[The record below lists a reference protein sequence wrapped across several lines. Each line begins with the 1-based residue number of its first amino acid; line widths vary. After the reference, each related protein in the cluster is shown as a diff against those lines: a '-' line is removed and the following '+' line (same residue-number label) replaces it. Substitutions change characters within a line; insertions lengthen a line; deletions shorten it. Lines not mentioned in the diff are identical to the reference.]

1 MNFLSAIVRGIDRL
15 NEKVGRYVAWLT
27 LILVLVTT
35 YDVVMRYLFDITF
48 VFIQEL
54 EWHLFAVLFLIAAG
68 YTHLKGDHVRVDIVH
83 ARLSPLTKAWIE
95 LVFGILF
102 LFPTCFLLIWTSIPF
117 VLNAWAVLEGS
128 PDPGGIPAR
137 YVLKSVI
144 PDRLR
149 AGGAARRFGD
159 DQEPVHG
166 AGKGVAG
173 MMTDL
178 LPALMFLVFSLLILA
193 GYPIAFTIGGTALV
207 FGLYGFGMDFFN
219 LLPLRVWGIMTNFT
233 LIAVTLFVFMGAT
246 LERSRLAEDLL
257 ETMGLVLGRL
267 PGGLAISVV
276 VVGTLL
282 AASTGIVGATVTTMG
297 LIALPTMLRRNYDQ
311 GLASGVICASG
322 TLGQII
328 PPSIVLVLVG
338 DILGV
343 PVGDLF
349 LGSLIPGVS
358 LAAMYVI
365 YLLGVSFFRPQ
376 AAPPIPPEERAS
388 ISPRELLI
396 RVSKV
401 LVPPLFLMIAV
412 LGSIFFGIAAP
423 TEAAAMGASGA
434 LLLSIFSGR
443 FSLKMLR
450 EVMETT
456 TRLHHGRGVP
466 AGVLPGLH
474 RNRLHPPAGH
484 RPHPQRHGLRSV
496 VVRRPAGHQPANV
509 LPHAALRLCPVLLPG
524 RRTRHESPPA
534 RSTAASFSSSS
545 SRSSG

>member
-1 MNFLSAIVRGIDRL
+1 
-15 NEKVGRYVAWLT
+15 
-27 LILVLVTT
+27 
-35 YDVVMRYLFDITF
+35 
-48 VFIQEL
+48 
-54 EWHLFAVLFLIAAG
+54 
-68 YTHLKGDHVRVDIVH
+68 
-83 ARLSPLTKAWIE
+83 
-95 LVFGILF
+95 
-102 LFPTCFLLIWTSIPF
+102 
-117 VLNAWAVLEGS
+117 
-128 PDPGGIPAR
+128 
-137 YVLKSVI
+137 
-144 PDRLR
+144 
-149 AGGAARRFGD
+149 
-159 DQEPVHG
+159 
-166 AGKGVAG
+166 

-193 GYPIAFTIGGTALV
+193 GYPIAFTIGGTALA
-207 FGLYGFGMDFFN
+207 FGLYGFGLDFFN
-219 LLPLRVWGIMTNFT
+219 LLPLRIWGIMTNFT

-297 LIALPTMLRRNYDQ
+297 LIALPTMLRRNYDR
-311 GLASGVICASG
+311 GLVSGVICASG

-358 LAAMYVI
+358 LAAMYVL
-365 YLLGVSFFRPQ
+365 YLLGVSLFRPQ
-376 AAPPIPPEERAS
+376 AAPPIPRHERTS
-388 ISPRELLI
+388 ISTSELLK

-434 LLLSIFSGR
+434 LLLSIFGGR

-456 TRLHHGRGVP
+456 TRLTSMVFIILVGATAFGLAFRGLGGDALIHDVVDQLALPNWAIFACIMGVVFLLGFFLDYIEIAFIHLPVIAPILSAMGFDPLWYGVLLGINLQTSFLTPPFGFALFYFRGVAP
-466 AGVLPGLH
+466 AQVTTGQIYRGIIPFVIIQIIGLMLVAFFPELSTWLP
-474 RNRLHPPAGH
+474 RYVFN
-484 RPHPQRHGLRSV
+484 
-496 VVRRPAGHQPANV
+496 
-509 LPHAALRLCPVLLPG
+509 
-524 RRTRHESPPA
+524 
-534 RSTAASFSSSS
+534 
-545 SRSSG
+545 

>member
-1 MNFLSAIVRGIDRL
+1 
-15 NEKVGRYVAWLT
+15 
-27 LILVLVTT
+27 
-35 YDVVMRYLFDITF
+35 
-48 VFIQEL
+48 
-54 EWHLFAVLFLIAAG
+54 
-68 YTHLKGDHVRVDIVH
+68 
-83 ARLSPLTKAWIE
+83 
-95 LVFGILF
+95 
-102 LFPTCFLLIWTSIPF
+102 
-117 VLNAWAVLEGS
+117 
-128 PDPGGIPAR
+128 
-137 YVLKSVI
+137 
-144 PDRLR
+144 
-149 AGGAARRFGD
+149 
-159 DQEPVHG
+159 
-166 AGKGVAG
+166 

-365 YLLGVSFFRPQ
+365 YLLGVSLFRPH
-376 AAPPIPPEERAS
+376 AAPPIPREERAS

-456 TRLHHGRGVP
+456 TRLTSMVFIILVGATAFGLAFRGLGGDALIHDVVDQLALPNWAIFACIMGVVFLLGFFLDYIEIAFIHLPVIAPILSAMGFDPLWYGVLLGINLQTSFLTPPFGFALFYFRGVAP
-466 AGVLPGLH
+466 SRVTTGQIYRGIIPFVIIQIIGLMLVAFYPEVATWLP
-474 RNRLHPPAGH
+474 RFVFN
-484 RPHPQRHGLRSV
+484 
-496 VVRRPAGHQPANV
+496 
-509 LPHAALRLCPVLLPG
+509 
-524 RRTRHESPPA
+524 
-534 RSTAASFSSSS
+534 
-545 SRSSG
+545 

>member
-1 MNFLSAIVRGIDRL
+1 
-15 NEKVGRYVAWLT
+15 
-27 LILVLVTT
+27 
-35 YDVVMRYLFDITF
+35 
-48 VFIQEL
+48 
-54 EWHLFAVLFLIAAG
+54 
-68 YTHLKGDHVRVDIVH
+68 
-83 ARLSPLTKAWIE
+83 
-95 LVFGILF
+95 
-102 LFPTCFLLIWTSIPF
+102 
-117 VLNAWAVLEGS
+117 
-128 PDPGGIPAR
+128 
-137 YVLKSVI
+137 
-144 PDRLR
+144 
-149 AGGAARRFGD
+149 
-159 DQEPVHG
+159 
-166 AGKGVAG
+166 
-173 MMTDL
+173 MTDL

-365 YLLGVSFFRPQ
+365 YLLGVSLFRPQ
-376 AAPPIPPEERAS
+376 AAPPIPREERTS
-388 ISPRELLI
+388 ISTRELLI

-434 LLLSIFSGR
+434 LLLSVFSGR
-443 FSLKMLR
+443 FNLKMLR

-456 TRLHHGRGVP
+456 TRLTSMVFIILVGATAFGLAFRGLGGDALIHDVVDQLALPNWAIFACIMGVVFLLGFFLDYIEIAFIHLPVIAPILSAMGFDPLWYGVLLGINLQTSFLTPPFGFALFYFRGVAP
-466 AGVLPGLH
+466 SRVTTGQIYRGIIPFVIIQIIGLMLVAFYPEVATWLP
-474 RNRLHPPAGH
+474 RYVFN
-484 RPHPQRHGLRSV
+484 
-496 VVRRPAGHQPANV
+496 
-509 LPHAALRLCPVLLPG
+509 
-524 RRTRHESPPA
+524 
-534 RSTAASFSSSS
+534 
-545 SRSSG
+545 

>member
-1 MNFLSAIVRGIDRL
+1 M
-15 NEKVGRYVAWLT
+15 
-27 LILVLVTT
+27 
-35 YDVVMRYLFDITF
+35 
-48 VFIQEL
+48 
-54 EWHLFAVLFLIAAG
+54 FA
-68 YTHLKGDHVRVDIVH
+68 
-83 ARLSPLTKAWIE
+83 
-95 LVFGILF
+95 
-102 LFPTCFLLIWTSIPF
+102 
-117 VLNAWAVLEGS
+117 
-128 PDPGGIPAR
+128 
-137 YVLKSVI
+137 
-144 PDRLR
+144 
-149 AGGAARRFGD
+149 
-159 DQEPVHG
+159 
-166 AGKGVAG
+166 
-173 MMTDL
+173 DL

-193 GYPIAFTIGGTALV
+193 GYPIAFTIGGTALA
-207 FGLYGFGMDFFN
+207 FGLYGFGLDFFN
-219 LLPLRVWGIMTNFT
+219 LLPLRIWGIMTNFT

-358 LAAMYVI
+358 LAAMYVL
-365 YLLGVSFFRPQ
+365 YLLGISFLRPQ
-376 AAPPIPPEERAS
+376 AAPPIPREERAS
-388 ISPRELLI
+388 ISARELLI

-401 LVPPLFLMIAV
+401 LVPPLFLMVAV

-434 LLLSIFSGR
+434 LLLSILSGR
-443 FSLKMLR
+443 FNMKMLR

-456 TRLHHGRGVP
+456 TRLTSMVFIILVGATAFGLAFRGLGGDALIHDVVDQLQLPNWAIFACIMGVVFLLGFFLDYIEIAFIHLPVIAPILSAMGFDPLWYGVLLGINLQTSFLTPPFGFALFYFRGVAP
-466 AGVLPGLH
+466 SRVTTGQIYRGIIPFVIIQIIGLMLVAFYPEVATWLP
-474 RNRLHPPAGH
+474 RFVFN
-484 RPHPQRHGLRSV
+484 
-496 VVRRPAGHQPANV
+496 
-509 LPHAALRLCPVLLPG
+509 
-524 RRTRHESPPA
+524 
-534 RSTAASFSSSS
+534 
-545 SRSSG
+545 

>member
-1 MNFLSAIVRGIDRL
+1 ML
-15 NEKVGRYVAWLT
+15 
-27 LILVLVTT
+27 
-35 YDVVMRYLFDITF
+35 
-48 VFIQEL
+48 
-54 EWHLFAVLFLIAAG
+54 
-68 YTHLKGDHVRVDIVH
+68 
-83 ARLSPLTKAWIE
+83 
-95 LVFGILF
+95 
-102 LFPTCFLLIWTSIPF
+102 
-117 VLNAWAVLEGS
+117 
-128 PDPGGIPAR
+128 
-137 YVLKSVI
+137 
-144 PDRLR
+144 
-149 AGGAARRFGD
+149 
-159 DQEPVHG
+159 
-166 AGKGVAG
+166 
-173 MMTDL
+173 TDL
-178 LPALMFLVFSLLILA
+178 LPALMFVVFSLLILA
-193 GYPIAFTIGGTALV
+193 GYPIAFTIGGTALA
-207 FGLYGFGMDFFN
+207 FGLYGFGLDFFN
-219 LLPLRVWGIMTNFT
+219 LLPLRIWGIMTNFT

-297 LIALPTMLRRNYDQ
+297 LIALPTMLRRNYDE

-358 LAAMYVI
+358 LAAMYVL
-365 YLLGVSFFRPQ
+365 YLLGISFLRPHT
-376 AAPPIPPEERAS
+376 APPIPREERAS

-401 LVPPLFLMIAV
+401 LVPPLFLMVAV

-456 TRLHHGRGVP
+456 TRLTSMVFIILVGATAFGLAFRGLGGDALIHDVVDQLQLPNWAIFACIMGVVFLLGFFLDYIEIAFIHLPVIAPILSAMGFDPLWYGVLLGINLQTSFLTPPFGFALFYFRGV
-466 AGVLPGLH
+466 A
-474 RNRLHPPAGH
+474 
-484 RPHPQRHGLRSV
+484 
-496 VVRRPAGHQPANV
+496 
-509 LPHAALRLCPVLLPG
+509 
-524 RRTRHESPPA
+524 PA
-534 RSTAASFSSSS
+534 RVTTGQIYRGIIPFVIIQIIGLMLVAFFPELSTWLPRFVFN
-545 SRSSG
+545 

>member
-1 MNFLSAIVRGIDRL
+1 
-15 NEKVGRYVAWLT
+15 
-27 LILVLVTT
+27 
-35 YDVVMRYLFDITF
+35 
-48 VFIQEL
+48 
-54 EWHLFAVLFLIAAG
+54 
-68 YTHLKGDHVRVDIVH
+68 
-83 ARLSPLTKAWIE
+83 
-95 LVFGILF
+95 
-102 LFPTCFLLIWTSIPF
+102 
-117 VLNAWAVLEGS
+117 
-128 PDPGGIPAR
+128 
-137 YVLKSVI
+137 
-144 PDRLR
+144 
-149 AGGAARRFGD
+149 
-159 DQEPVHG
+159 
-166 AGKGVAG
+166 

-388 ISPRELLI
+388 ISLRELLI

-456 TRLHHGRGVP
+456 TRLTSMVFIILVGATAFGLAFRGLGGDALIHDVVDQLALPNWAIFACIMGVVFLLGFFLDYIEIAFIHLPVIAPILSAMGFDPLWYGVLLGINLQTSFLTPPFGFALFYFRGVAP
-466 AGVLPGLH
+466 SRVTTGQIYRGIIPFVIIQIIGLMLVAFVPEVATWLP
-474 RNRLHPPAGH
+474 RFVFN
-484 RPHPQRHGLRSV
+484 
-496 VVRRPAGHQPANV
+496 
-509 LPHAALRLCPVLLPG
+509 
-524 RRTRHESPPA
+524 
-534 RSTAASFSSSS
+534 
-545 SRSSG
+545 

>member
-1 MNFLSAIVRGIDRL
+1 
-15 NEKVGRYVAWLT
+15 
-27 LILVLVTT
+27 
-35 YDVVMRYLFDITF
+35 
-48 VFIQEL
+48 
-54 EWHLFAVLFLIAAG
+54 
-68 YTHLKGDHVRVDIVH
+68 
-83 ARLSPLTKAWIE
+83 
-95 LVFGILF
+95 
-102 LFPTCFLLIWTSIPF
+102 
-117 VLNAWAVLEGS
+117 
-128 PDPGGIPAR
+128 
-137 YVLKSVI
+137 
-144 PDRLR
+144 
-149 AGGAARRFGD
+149 
-159 DQEPVHG
+159 
-166 AGKGVAG
+166 

-193 GYPIAFTIGGTALV
+193 GYPIAFTIGGTALA
-207 FGLYGFGMDFFN
+207 FGLYGFGLDFFN
-219 LLPLRVWGIMTNFT
+219 LLPLRIWGIMTNFT

-297 LIALPTMLRRNYDQ
+297 LIALPTMLRRNYDR

-358 LAAMYVI
+358 LAAMYVL
-365 YLLGVSFFRPQ
+365 YLLGVSLFRPQ
-376 AAPPIPPEERAS
+376 AAPPIPREERTA
-388 ISPRELLI
+388 ISTPELLKRI
-396 RVSKV
+396 GKV
-401 LVPPLFLMIAV
+401 LIPPLFLMLAV

-434 LLLSIFSGR
+434 LLLSIVSGR

-456 TRLHHGRGVP
+456 TRLTSMVFIILVGATAFGLAFRGLGGDALIHDVVDQLALPNWAIFACIMGVVFLLGFFLDYIEIAFIHLPVIAPILSAMGFDPLWYGVLLGINLQTSFLTPPFGFALFYFRGVAP
-466 AGVLPGLH
+466 AQVTTGQIYRGIIPFVIIQIIGLMLVAFFPELSTWLP
-474 RNRLHPPAGH
+474 RYVFN
-484 RPHPQRHGLRSV
+484 
-496 VVRRPAGHQPANV
+496 
-509 LPHAALRLCPVLLPG
+509 
-524 RRTRHESPPA
+524 
-534 RSTAASFSSSS
+534 
-545 SRSSG
+545 

>member
-1 MNFLSAIVRGIDRL
+1 M
-15 NEKVGRYVAWLT
+15 VA
-27 LILVLVTT
+27 
-35 YDVVMRYLFDITF
+35 
-48 VFIQEL
+48 
-54 EWHLFAVLFLIAAG
+54 
-68 YTHLKGDHVRVDIVH
+68 
-83 ARLSPLTKAWIE
+83 
-95 LVFGILF
+95 
-102 LFPTCFLLIWTSIPF
+102 
-117 VLNAWAVLEGS
+117 
-128 PDPGGIPAR
+128 
-137 YVLKSVI
+137 
-144 PDRLR
+144 
-149 AGGAARRFGD
+149 
-159 DQEPVHG
+159 
-166 AGKGVAG
+166 
-173 MMTDL
+173 DL

-193 GYPIAFTIGGTALV
+193 GYPIAFTIGGTALA
-207 FGLYGFGMDFFN
+207 FGLYGFGLDFFN
-219 LLPLRVWGIMTNFT
+219 LLPLRIWGIMTNFT

-297 LIALPTMLRRNYDQ
+297 LIALPTMLRRNYDE

-358 LAAMYVI
+358 LAAMYVL
-365 YLLGVSFFRPQ
+365 YLLGISFFRPQ

-388 ISPRELLI
+388 ISLRELLM

-401 LVPPLFLMIAV
+401 LVPPLFLMVAV

-456 TRLHHGRGVP
+456 TRLTSMVFIILVGATAFGLAFRGLGGDALIHDVVDQLQLPNWAIFACIMGVVFLLGFFLDYIEIAFIHLPVIAPILSAMGFDPLWYGVLLGINLQTSFLTPPFGFALFYFRGVAP
-466 AGVLPGLH
+466 PRVTTGQIYRGIIPFVIIQIIGLMLVAFFPELSTWLP
-474 RNRLHPPAGH
+474 RFVFN
-484 RPHPQRHGLRSV
+484 
-496 VVRRPAGHQPANV
+496 
-509 LPHAALRLCPVLLPG
+509 
-524 RRTRHESPPA
+524 
-534 RSTAASFSSSS
+534 
-545 SRSSG
+545 

>member
-1 MNFLSAIVRGIDRL
+1 
-15 NEKVGRYVAWLT
+15 
-27 LILVLVTT
+27 
-35 YDVVMRYLFDITF
+35 
-48 VFIQEL
+48 
-54 EWHLFAVLFLIAAG
+54 
-68 YTHLKGDHVRVDIVH
+68 
-83 ARLSPLTKAWIE
+83 
-95 LVFGILF
+95 
-102 LFPTCFLLIWTSIPF
+102 
-117 VLNAWAVLEGS
+117 
-128 PDPGGIPAR
+128 
-137 YVLKSVI
+137 
-144 PDRLR
+144 
-149 AGGAARRFGD
+149 
-159 DQEPVHG
+159 
-166 AGKGVAG
+166 

-193 GYPIAFTIGGTALV
+193 GYPIAFTIGGTALA
-207 FGLYGFGMDFFN
+207 FGLYGFGLDFFN
-219 LLPLRVWGIMTNFT
+219 LLPLRIWGIMTNFT

-297 LIALPTMLRRNYDQ
+297 LIALPTMLRRNYDR

-349 LGSLIPGVS
+349 LGALIPGVS
-358 LAAMYVI
+358 LAALYVL
-365 YLLGVSFFRPQ
+365 YLLGVSLFRPQ
-376 AAPPIPPEERAS
+376 AAPPIPRAERTA
-388 ISPRELLI
+388 ISTLELLKRI
-396 RVSKV
+396 GKV
-401 LVPPLFLMIAV
+401 LVPPLFLMLAV

-456 TRLHHGRGVP
+456 TRLTSMVFIILVGATAFGLAFRGLGGDALIHDVVDQLALPNWAIFACIMGVVFLLGFFLDYIEIAFIHLPVIAPILSAMGFDPLWYGVLLGINLQTSFLTPPFGFALFYFRGVAP
-466 AGVLPGLH
+466 AQVTTGQIYRGIIPFVIIQIVGLLLVAFLPEL
-474 RNRLHPPAGH
+474 
-484 RPHPQRHGLRSV
+484 STW
-496 VVRRPAGHQPANV
+496 
-509 LPHAALRLCPVLLPG
+509 LPRYV
-524 RRTRHESPPA
+524 
-534 RSTAASFSSSS
+534 FN
-545 SRSSG
+545 

>member
-1 MNFLSAIVRGIDRL
+1 
-15 NEKVGRYVAWLT
+15 
-27 LILVLVTT
+27 
-35 YDVVMRYLFDITF
+35 
-48 VFIQEL
+48 
-54 EWHLFAVLFLIAAG
+54 
-68 YTHLKGDHVRVDIVH
+68 
-83 ARLSPLTKAWIE
+83 
-95 LVFGILF
+95 
-102 LFPTCFLLIWTSIPF
+102 
-117 VLNAWAVLEGS
+117 
-128 PDPGGIPAR
+128 
-137 YVLKSVI
+137 
-144 PDRLR
+144 
-149 AGGAARRFGD
+149 
-159 DQEPVHG
+159 
-166 AGKGVAG
+166 

-193 GYPIAFTIGGTALV
+193 GYPIAFTIGGTALA
-207 FGLYGFGMDFFN
+207 FGLYGFGLDFFN
-219 LLPLRVWGIMTNFT
+219 LLPLRIWGIMTNFT

-297 LIALPTMLRRNYDQ
+297 LIALPTMLRRNYDR

-358 LAAMYVI
+358 LAAMYVL
-365 YLLGVSFFRPQ
+365 YLLGVSLFRPQ
-376 AAPPIPPEERAS
+376 AAPPIPREERTA
-388 ISPRELLI
+388 ISTPELLKRI
-396 RVSKV
+396 GKV
-401 LVPPLFLMIAV
+401 LIPPLFLMLAV

-434 LLLSIFSGR
+434 LLLSIVSGR
-443 FSLKMLR
+443 FNFKMLR

-456 TRLHHGRGVP
+456 TRLTSMVFIILVGATAFGLAFRGLGGDALIHDVVDQLALPNWAIFACIMGVVFLLGFFLDYIEIAFIHLPVIAPILSAMGFDPLWYGVLLGINLQTSFLTPPFGFALFYFRGVAP
-466 AGVLPGLH
+466 AQVTTGQIYRGIIPFVIIQIIGLMLVAFFPELSTWLP
-474 RNRLHPPAGH
+474 RYVFN
-484 RPHPQRHGLRSV
+484 
-496 VVRRPAGHQPANV
+496 
-509 LPHAALRLCPVLLPG
+509 
-524 RRTRHESPPA
+524 
-534 RSTAASFSSSS
+534 
-545 SRSSG
+545 

>member
-1 MNFLSAIVRGIDRL
+1 
-15 NEKVGRYVAWLT
+15 
-27 LILVLVTT
+27 
-35 YDVVMRYLFDITF
+35 
-48 VFIQEL
+48 
-54 EWHLFAVLFLIAAG
+54 
-68 YTHLKGDHVRVDIVH
+68 
-83 ARLSPLTKAWIE
+83 
-95 LVFGILF
+95 
-102 LFPTCFLLIWTSIPF
+102 
-117 VLNAWAVLEGS
+117 
-128 PDPGGIPAR
+128 
-137 YVLKSVI
+137 
-144 PDRLR
+144 
-149 AGGAARRFGD
+149 
-159 DQEPVHG
+159 
-166 AGKGVAG
+166 

-388 ISPRELLI
+388 ISFRELLI

-456 TRLHHGRGVP
+456 TRLTSMVFIILVGATAFGLAFRGLGGDALIHDVVDQLALPNWAIFACIMGVVFLLGFFLDYIEIAFIHLPVIAPILSAMGFDPLWYGVLLGINLQTSFLTPPFGFALFYFRGVAP
-466 AGVLPGLH
+466 SRVTTGQIYRGIIPFVIIQIIGLMLVAFYPEVATWLP
-474 RNRLHPPAGH
+474 RFVFN
-484 RPHPQRHGLRSV
+484 
-496 VVRRPAGHQPANV
+496 
-509 LPHAALRLCPVLLPG
+509 
-524 RRTRHESPPA
+524 
-534 RSTAASFSSSS
+534 
-545 SRSSG
+545 

>member
-1 MNFLSAIVRGIDRL
+1 
-15 NEKVGRYVAWLT
+15 
-27 LILVLVTT
+27 
-35 YDVVMRYLFDITF
+35 
-48 VFIQEL
+48 
-54 EWHLFAVLFLIAAG
+54 
-68 YTHLKGDHVRVDIVH
+68 
-83 ARLSPLTKAWIE
+83 
-95 LVFGILF
+95 
-102 LFPTCFLLIWTSIPF
+102 
-117 VLNAWAVLEGS
+117 
-128 PDPGGIPAR
+128 
-137 YVLKSVI
+137 
-144 PDRLR
+144 
-149 AGGAARRFGD
+149 
-159 DQEPVHG
+159 
-166 AGKGVAG
+166 

-388 ISPRELLI
+388 ISLRELLI
-396 RVSKV
+396 RISKV

-456 TRLHHGRGVP
+456 TRLTSMVFIILVGATAFGLAFRGLGGDALIHDVVDQLALPNWAIFACIMGVVFLLGFFLDYIEIAFIHLPVIAPILSAMGFDPLWYGVLLGINLQTSFLTPPFGFALFYFRGVAP
-466 AGVLPGLH
+466 SRVTTGQIYRGIIPFVIIQIIGLMLVAFVPEVATWLP
-474 RNRLHPPAGH
+474 RFVFN
-484 RPHPQRHGLRSV
+484 
-496 VVRRPAGHQPANV
+496 
-509 LPHAALRLCPVLLPG
+509 
-524 RRTRHESPPA
+524 
-534 RSTAASFSSSS
+534 
-545 SRSSG
+545 

>member
-1 MNFLSAIVRGIDRL
+1 
-15 NEKVGRYVAWLT
+15 
-27 LILVLVTT
+27 
-35 YDVVMRYLFDITF
+35 
-48 VFIQEL
+48 
-54 EWHLFAVLFLIAAG
+54 
-68 YTHLKGDHVRVDIVH
+68 
-83 ARLSPLTKAWIE
+83 
-95 LVFGILF
+95 
-102 LFPTCFLLIWTSIPF
+102 
-117 VLNAWAVLEGS
+117 
-128 PDPGGIPAR
+128 
-137 YVLKSVI
+137 
-144 PDRLR
+144 
-149 AGGAARRFGD
+149 
-159 DQEPVHG
+159 
-166 AGKGVAG
+166 

-193 GYPIAFTIGGTALV
+193 GYPIAFTIGGTALA
-207 FGLYGFGMDFFN
+207 FGLYGFGLDFFN
-219 LLPLRVWGIMTNFT
+219 LLPLRIWGIMTNFT

-297 LIALPTMLRRNYDQ
+297 LIALPTMLRRNYDE

-349 LGSLIPGVS
+349 LGALIPGVS
-358 LAAMYVI
+358 LAALYVL
-365 YLLGVSFFRPQ
+365 YLLGVSLFRPQ
-376 AAPPIPPEERAS
+376 AAPPIPRAERTS
-388 ISPRELLI
+388 ISTRQLLI

-456 TRLHHGRGVP
+456 TRLTSMVFIILVGATAFGLAFRGLGGDALIHDVVDQLALPNWAIFACIMGVVFLLGFFLDYIEIAFIHLPVIAPILSAMGFDPLWYGVLLGINLQTSFLTPPFGFALFYFRGVAP
-466 AGVLPGLH
+466 PRVTTGQIYRGIIPFVIIQIIGLLLVAFFPEVATWLP
-474 RNRLHPPAGH
+474 RFVFN
-484 RPHPQRHGLRSV
+484 
-496 VVRRPAGHQPANV
+496 
-509 LPHAALRLCPVLLPG
+509 
-524 RRTRHESPPA
+524 
-534 RSTAASFSSSS
+534 
-545 SRSSG
+545 